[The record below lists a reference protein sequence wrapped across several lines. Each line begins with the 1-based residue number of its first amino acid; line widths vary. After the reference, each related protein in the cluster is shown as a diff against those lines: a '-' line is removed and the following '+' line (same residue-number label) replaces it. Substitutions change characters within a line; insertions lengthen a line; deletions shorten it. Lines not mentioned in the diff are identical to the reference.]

1 MTGSPGGL
9 SCDAGIGM
17 TIWRPRLT
25 EGLQGA
31 RSVMQLLR
39 PRRYL
44 VVVALCLCAFF
55 TGSLEVRAQAAKPEI
70 ADVTIGLSVNDSTFL
85 PIYLA
90 ETAGFYKDEGLKVKV
105 LAFRGG
111 SDLTRALVAGSV
123 QVAVAAPTS
132 VLAAINAGEKVKVFY
147 GGFNQAPFFWYAAPS
162 IKTMADVKGKRLGIT
177 RFGSSTDALT
187 RFALVA
193 AKLDPNKD
201 VRIIQGG
208 GSGERLAALEA
219 NQIDAGIFTWPHN
232 FAAADRGFNLIA
244 SQSDFMPDF
253 PIQSFFAMQS
263 FIDKNPQTLKG
274 VLRAFVRGVRL
285 AKADRDLSTKTLVS
299 RAGLEE
305 AYAARAYD
313 QLVDGWRE
321 DGRLATEAGM
331 KKFFEM
337 AIAAGD
343 VDREWSRAEYW
354 EDRFAG
360 SFKDWAPK

>member
-1 MTGSPGGL
+1 ML
-9 SCDAGIGM
+9 SKGC
-17 TIWRPRLT
+17 
-25 EGLQGA
+25 
-31 RSVMQLLR
+31 
-39 PRRYL
+39 RRFFTYFG
-44 VVVALCLCAFF
+44 LCLGLIGAGASV
-55 TGSLEVRAQAAKPEI
+55 TRAQGAKPETASI
-70 ADVTIGLSVNDSTFL
+70 TIGLSVNDSTFL

-90 ETAGFYKDEGLKVKV
+90 EAAGYYRDEGLNVKV

-111 SDLTRALVAGSV
+111 SDLTRALVADSV
-123 QVAVAAPTS
+123 HVAVAAPTS
-132 VLAAINAGEKVKVFY
+132 VLAAINAGEKVRVFY

-162 IKTMADVKGKRLGIT
+162 IKTMADLRGKRLGIT

-253 PIQSFFAMQS
+253 PIQSFYAMQS

-274 VLRAFVRGVRL
+274 VLRAFVRAVRL
-285 AKADRDLSTKTLVS
+285 AKADKALSTRTLVS

-313 QLVDGWRE
+313 QLIEGWRE
-321 DGRLATEAGM
+321 DGRLATEEGVR
-331 KKFFEM
+331 KFFEM

-343 VDREWSRAEYW
+343 VDRVWAPSEYW
-354 EDRFAG
+354 DNRFAA
-360 SFKDWAPK
+360 SFNDWAPK

>member
-1 MTGSPGGL
+1 MEGRWNWHECRAPAFSRALEG
-9 SCDAGIGM
+9 AG
-17 TIWRPRLT
+17 
-25 EGLQGA
+25 
-31 RSVMQLLR
+31 SVMQLMR

-44 VVVALCLCAFF
+44 LGIALYLGAFCA
-55 TGSLEVRAQAAKPEI
+55 GSPEVRAQAAKPET

-208 GSGERLAALEA
+208 GSRLQPDRQPERFH
-219 NQIDAGIFTWPHN
+219 AGFPDPVLLRH
-232 FAAADRGFNLIA
+232 AELHRQK
-244 SQSDFMPDF
+244 SSD
-253 PIQSFFAMQS
+253 
-263 FIDKNPQTLKG
+263 PQG
-274 VLRAFVRGVRL
+274 RSARF
-285 AKADRDLSTKTLVS
+285 
-299 RAGLEE
+299 RAGG
-305 AYAARAYD
+305 ASG
-313 QLVDGWRE
+313 QG
-321 DGRLATEAGM
+321 
-331 KKFFEM
+331 
-337 AIAAGD
+337 
-343 VDREWSRAEYW
+343 
-354 EDRFAG
+354 
-360 SFKDWAPK
+360 